1 MKNAAILSLRT
12 TGSGSLSMIRIKNS
26 ENFGS
31 VIIRIR
37 NLYFNGFFYVFRTN
51 KCAVGEVTDDQR
63 QQAKQVTS
71 FLKEQF
77 NEVRMRKPIVK

>member
-1 MKNAAILSLRT
+1 
-12 TGSGSLSMIRIKNS
+12 MIRIRTLSKIRIQNYG
-26 ENFGS
+26 NAGS

-37 NLYFNGFFYVFRTN
+37 NLDFNGFFYCFRTN
-51 KCAVGEVTDDQR
+51 KCAVEEVTDDQR

-77 NEVRMRKPIVK
+77 NEVRMRKPIDK